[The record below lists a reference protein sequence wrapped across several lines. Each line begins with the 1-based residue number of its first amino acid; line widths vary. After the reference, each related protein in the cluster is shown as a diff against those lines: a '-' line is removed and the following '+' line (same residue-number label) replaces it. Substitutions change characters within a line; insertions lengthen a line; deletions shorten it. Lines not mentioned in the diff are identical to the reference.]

1 VVSIDMDRMAP
12 RAREALQYFA
22 KTSGLDDEGRT
33 VEELVFAMKE
43 LLTLIDTTKDP
54 MLEPE
59 AARKQMD
66 VMRGILQRFKRFE
79 HEVPK

>member
-1 VVSIDMDRMAP
+1 MVSIDVDRMAP
-12 RAREALQYFA
+12 RAREALLHFA
-22 KTSGLDDEGRT
+22 KTTGLEDEGRT
-33 VEELVFAMKE
+33 IEEITFAMKE

-66 VMRGILQRFKRFE
+66 VMRGILQRFKRYE
-79 HEVPK
+79 DHK

>member
-1 VVSIDMDRMAP
+1 MVSIDIEKMAP
-12 RAREALQYFA
+12 RAREALVHFA
-22 KTSGLDDEGRT
+22 KTTGLDDEGRT
-33 VEELVFAMKE
+33 IEELVFAMKE

-79 HEVPK
+79 HDIK